1 MTRGKDRHMSYAA
14 DGPLEP
20 PWVNEEE
27 CLCVDECGEWCE
39 TDDCECVYHR
49 EEPCEDD
56 RD

>member
-1 MTRGKDRHMSYAA
+1 MSYAA